1 MDSIVVKGY
10 AKVNLS
16 IDVLGILE
24 NGYHELDMIMHMTG
38 LHDDVK
44 VSWKPDDSGELRV
57 SVSAD
62 RDDIPAGEDNIAY
75 RAALAMAEG
84 RNVSGRIDIEI
95 VKRIP
100 AAAGL
105 AGGSADSAA
114 VILALDRL
122 WGTGLDLDKL
132 MRIGRKTGADVP
144 FSVAGCAYLND
155 MKDGGFTCARA
166 IYDGSRLIPLPS
178 LAGTRIVLSKP
189 PVGVSTKEVYQ
200 GIDNA
205 VIAAR
210 PDIERLI
217 EAIEDRD
224 THYIKQNMINVLEN
238 YTLKMYNVVKET
250 MDKFT
255 ELNESVRP
263 VMSGSGP
270 TVFAIVTDEEE
281 ADLLSDFLKKTN
293 SETYLTGLV

>member
-1 MDSIVVKGY
+1 MDYIVVKGY

-16 IDVLGILE
+16 IDVLGLLE
-24 NGYHELDMIMHMTG
+24 NGYHELDMIMHMTD
-38 LHDDVK
+38 LCDDVK
-44 VSWKPDDSGELRV
+44 VSWKPDDSGVLTV

-62 RDDIPAGEDNIAY
+62 REDIPGGRDNIAY

-84 RNVSGRIDIEI
+84 RNVSGHADIDI

-100 AAAGL
+100 SAAGL

-122 WGTGLDLDKL
+122 WGTDLDLDEL
-132 MRIGRKTGADVP
+132 MTIGRKTGADVP
-144 FSVAGCAYLND
+144 FSVAGCAFLNG

-166 IYDGSRLIPLPS
+166 TYDGSRLAPLPS
-178 LAGTRIVLSKP
+178 LAGTRIVMSKP
-189 PVGVSTKEVYQ
+189 SAGVSTKEVYQ
-200 GIDNA
+200 GIDDTA
-205 VIAAR
+205 ISVR
-210 PDIERLI
+210 PDIDRMAA
-217 EAIEDRD
+217 AIENRD

-281 ADLLSDFLKKTN
+281 AALLSDFLKKVN